1 MPHWSCSSVLCYN
14 NHKTVP
20 KVNRYR
26 LPTDEDSQKAYH
38 LFFKTTGDFNWK
50 TGYICG
56 AHWTSGVRQHPKELP
71 QVILPP
77 GHFELI
83 ETKYQRAK
91 HKFQTAAKPTA
102 TQRRTY
108 MKAKKKFNAAAALI
122 NSSNPTSC
130 ISRRVLK
137 REANIIPPS
146 SPSSVQQQHSAGQQ
160 PSSSTSTAVSSM
172 CFTETPVDQLAE
184 ITLLKQKLAEKDEHI
199 KNLEVQVAEKSKKIN
214 ELIISNASKTK
225 FTYDNIACDAD
236 KFHYLTGITVDQFNV
251 LMDCVRPYINCMVYG
266 DGKRPTEKTFTYETQ
281 YLIVMMI
288 CRHGLDFK
296 FAAFVTNVSA
306 ATIGRIFNSWVIFL
320 STVFNKL
327 DTRPHKTFLLQK
339 MPNAFIN
346 TGHDMTDLIL
356 DATEF
361 KFQTASNYDLSAL
374 MFSHYKNTTTGKAL
388 IGISAHG
395 MGIIFS
401 NVYPGSISDTDITEK
416 TGVLNY
422 VNEGHEV
429 MTDKGFAIQDL
440 CAIKGVTLNRP
451 KQKPS
456 DQFSQDDIQQ
466 NFNIASTRIHVERFI
481 GRVRNWRILNN
492 IWPMNRIDLLS
503 STWNMLCHTV
513 NLVMP
518 PIGPKEES

>member
-26 LPTDEDSQKAYH
+26 LPPDEDTQKAYH
-38 LFFKTTGDFNWK
+38 LFFKNTGDFNWK

-71 QVILPP
+71 QIILPP

-83 ETKYQRAK
+83 EKKYQRAK
-91 HKFQTAAKPTA
+91 QKFQSAVKPTA
-102 TQRRTY
+102 IQRRTY
-108 MKAKKKFNAAAALI
+108 MKAKKKFNAAAAMV
-122 NSSNPTSC
+122 NSSKPTS
-130 ISRRVLK
+130 STNRRVLK
-137 REANIIPPS
+137 REAYITP
-146 SPSSVQQQHSAGQQ
+146 SPSSVQQQLAVQQPYYIEQQ
-160 PSSSTSTAVSSM
+160 PSSSTT
-172 CFTETPVDQLAE
+172 TVDQLAE
-184 ITLLKQKLAEKDEHI
+184 ITLLKQKLADKEETI

-214 ELIISNASKTK
+214 QLIISNASKTK

-236 KFHYLTGITVDQFNV
+236 RFHYLTGLTVDQFNI
-251 LMDCVRPYINCMVYG
+251 LMDCVRPYINYMVYG
-266 DGKRPTEKTFTYETQ
+266 DGKQPTEKTFTYETQ

-320 STVFNKL
+320 STLFNKL
-327 DTRPHKTFLLQK
+327 DTRPHKKFLSRK

-346 TGHDMTDLIL
+346 TGHGMTDLIL

-361 KFQTASNYDLSAL
+361 KFQGASNFDLSSL

-388 IGISAHG
+388 IGISPHV

-401 NVYPGSISDTDITEK
+401 NVYPRSISDTDITEK

-422 VNEGHEV
+422 VNEGHEI

-451 KQKPS
+451 KQKQS
-456 DQFSQDDIQQ
+456 DQFSQGDIQQ

-503 STWNMLCHTV
+503 STWNMLCHTI
-513 NLVMP
+513 NLVML